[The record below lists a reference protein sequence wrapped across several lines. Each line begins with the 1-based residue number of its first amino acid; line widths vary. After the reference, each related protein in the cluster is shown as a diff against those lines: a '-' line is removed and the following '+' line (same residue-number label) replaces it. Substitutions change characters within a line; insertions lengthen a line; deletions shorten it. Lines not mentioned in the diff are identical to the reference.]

1 MKYKIEIVK
10 EQDADI
16 VITARERT
24 PVLERLEALLTD
36 AEAEPLADAVLY
48 GYRDDEIVRLEP
60 SEVYCFFV
68 EAGRVYALTDGGR
81 WQMRER
87 LYTLEGTVGDG
98 YIKINQSCLIRR
110 DKIARFRTTLGG
122 ALEVVLKNGYTD
134 YVSRRQLKS
143 VKERLGI

>member
-1 MKYKIEIVK
+1 MPESV
-10 EQDADI
+10 A
-16 VITARERT
+16 VTVAAPST
-24 PVLERLEALLTD
+24 TSD
-36 AEAEPLADAVLY
+36 AEAEPIADAVLY

-87 LYTLEGTVGDG
+87 LYTLEGAVGDG